1 MVRHTC
7 TLGSLS
13 LPYFEVWM
21 QQHCVFYML
30 LCLYTNSTW
39 ELEVTNFW
47 FLETSKS
54 YIHMV
59 CTGLEYFLK
68 NCWVLQK
75 SLKNFFFLEFYLKL
89 LEYLRLQQN
98 KFMFDFKRLKEL
110 LRNAFKVSNDKKLS
124 LSEQCSVSYSKHLLS
139 NHTLN
144 GVFH

>member
-1 MVRHTC
+1 
-7 TLGSLS
+7 
-13 LPYFEVWM
+13 
-21 QQHCVFYML
+21 
-30 LCLYTNSTW
+30 
-39 ELEVTNFW
+39 
-47 FLETSKS
+47 
-54 YIHMV
+54 MV